1 MRATQIP
8 LGARIITVADAYD
21 AMTSDSP
28 YRAAL
33 SPEIALAELRR
44 GAGRQFDP
52 DLVEA
57 FIACYRSEAQP
68 PWSRS
73 PSLRPVVFILVIAVA
88 GGLLA
93 GALLGARSPISSSS
107 RCVSPGSSC
116 WPWRCR
122 SWPSAARRPP
132 PHTVVVGLHLLS
144 YALLLT
150 CVAANLRRP
159 PVMLFGLGVL
169 SNTLAIV
176 LNHGY
181 MPASRAALRLAGL
194 PVSSV
199 PHNNSELAGA
209 GTHLTVLG
217 DIFALPHGVPL
228 ANIFSIGDILIAVG
242 LAWLIAEAMRRP
254 AVARPRPVPVAPSST
269 E

>member
-1 MRATQIP
+1 M
-8 LGARIITVADAYD
+8 
-21 AMTSDSP
+21 
-28 YRAAL
+28 
-33 SPEIALAELRR
+33 
-44 GAGRQFDP
+44 
-52 DLVEA
+52 
-57 FIACYRSEAQP
+57 
-68 PWSRS
+68 
-73 PSLRPVVFILVIAVA
+73 IAVA

-93 GALLGARSPISSSS
+93 GALLGGSLANLEQLTLRLAWLVVLALALQIVAFSPLGAHFSS
-107 RCVSPGSSC
+107 
-116 WPWRCR
+116 
-122 SWPSAARRPP
+122 
-132 PHTVVVGLHLLS
+132 TVVVGLHLLS

-150 CVAANLRRP
+150 CVATNLRRP
-159 PVMLFGLGVL
+159 PVMVFGLGVL

-209 GTHLTVLG
+209 STHLTVLG